1 MFHTVKQKFELS
13 QRLRQLPPYLFA
25 EIDRAKRRLRA
36 EGKNLIDLGVGDPD
50 RPTPAHIIE
59 ALYRAARDP
68 ANHTYALDFGMTEL
82 REAIVGWYRDRF
94 EVELDPDTEVLP
106 LLGTKEGIAHI
117 PLAFVDP
124 GDVVLVP
131 DPGYPVYASGTIFA
145 GGDPVRMPLKAENGF
160 LADLEAIDGETASRA
175 RLLFLNYPNNPTAAV
190 CDLAYLEQAAAFAG
204 KHGIILCHDAAYT
217 ELAFDGFRPPSFLQ
231 AAGAREVGI
240 EFHSLSKTYNMTGW
254 RVGFAVGNPEV
265 IQGLSKVKSNIDSG
279 IFQAVQKAGVAA
291 LTGPQD
297 FRDELLETYRRRRDT
312 LVDGL
317 NDLGWKV
324 EKPRATFYVW
334 CPIPDG
340 SPSAEFVR
348 RLLEESGVVATPGVG
363 LGPSGEGY
371 IRMALTRP
379 EEEIRQ
385 ALERLGKLKIS

>member
-1 MFHTVKQKFELS
+1 MSFELS
-13 QRLRQLPPYLFA
+13 RRLRRLPPYLFA

-59 ALYRAARDP
+59 ALYRAAQDP
-68 ANHTYALDFGMTEL
+68 DNHTYALDFGMTEL
-82 REAIVGWYRDRF
+82 REAIAGWYRDRF
-94 EVELDPDTEVLP
+94 GVELDPDTEVLP

-117 PLAFVDP
+117 PLAFVNP
-124 GDVVLVP
+124 GDRVLVP

-145 GGDPVRMPLKAENGF
+145 GGEPVRMPLKAENGF
-160 LADLEAIDGETASRA
+160 LADLEAIDPETASRS

-190 CDLAYLEQAAAFAG
+190 CDLAYLEKAAAFSK

-231 AAGAREVGI
+231 AEGAREVGI

-254 RVGFAVGNPEV
+254 RVGFAVGNAEV

-324 EKPRATFYVW
+324 ARPRATFYVW
-334 CPIPDG
+334 CPVPDG
-340 SPSAEFVR
+340 SPSADFAK
-348 RLLEESGVVATPGVG
+348 RLLEEAGVVATPGVG

-371 IRMALTRP
+371 VRMALTRP

-385 ALERLGKLKIS
+385 ALERLGRLKVS

>member
-1 MFHTVKQKFELS
+1 MSFELS

-36 EGKNLIDLGVGDPD
+36 EGKDLIDLGVGDPD
-50 RPTPAHIIE
+50 RPTPAHIVE
-59 ALYRAARDP
+59 ALYRAAQDP
-68 ANHTYALDFGMTEL
+68 SNHNYALDFGMTEL
-82 REAIVGWYRDRF
+82 REAIAGWYQDRF
-94 EVELDPDTEVLP
+94 GVELDPETEVLP

-117 PLAFVDP
+117 PLAFVNP
-124 GDVVLVP
+124 GDRVLVP

-145 GGDPVRMPLKAENGF
+145 GGEPVRMPLKAENGF
-160 LADLEAIDGETASRA
+160 LADLEAIDGETASRS

-190 CDLAYLEQAAAFAG
+190 CDLAYLEKAAAFAG

-231 AAGAREVGI
+231 AEGSREVGI

-265 IQGLSKVKSNIDSG
+265 IRGLSKVKSNIDSG

-317 NDLGWKV
+317 NALGWQV

-334 CPIPDG
+334 CPVPDG
-340 SPSAEFVR
+340 SPSADFAK

-379 EEEIRQ
+379 EEEIRV
-385 ALERLGKLKIS
+385 ALERLGKLKLG

>member
-1 MFHTVKQKFELS
+1 MSFELS
-13 QRLRQLPPYLFA
+13 QRLRRLPPYLFA

-59 ALYRAARDP
+59 ALYRAAQDP
-68 ANHTYALDFGMTEL
+68 DNHTYALDFGMTEL
-82 REAIVGWYRDRF
+82 REAIAGWYRDRF
-94 EVELDPDTEVLP
+94 GVELDPDTEVLP

-117 PLAFVDP
+117 PLAFVNP
-124 GDVVLVP
+124 GDLVLVP

-145 GGDPVRMPLKAENGF
+145 GGEPVRMPLKAENGF
-160 LADLEAIDGETASRA
+160 LADLETIDGETASRA

-190 CDLAYLEQAAAFAG
+190 CDLAYLEKAAAFSK

-231 AAGAREVGI
+231 AEGAREVGI

-297 FRDELLETYRRRRDT
+297 FREELLETYRRRRDT

-324 EKPRATFYVW
+324 TRPRATFYVW
-334 CPIPDG
+334 CPVPDG
-340 SPSAEFVR
+340 SPSADFAK
-348 RLLEESGVVATPGVG
+348 RLLEEAGVVATPGVG

-371 IRMALTRP
+371 VRMALTRP

-385 ALERLGKLKIS
+385 ALERLGRLKVS